1 MNRYDLEKKII
12 TKALKDPS
20 FKKKLLSSPKEAVK
34 EALKGDKNVNLKVL
48 DNIHLHIHQ
57 EKESEITLVLP
68 YVKETNKALSDKE
81 IENLFAAGGCGHQS
95 W

>member
-1 MNRYDLEKKII
+1 MDRYNLEKKII
-12 TKALKDPS
+12 TKALKDPT

-34 EALKGDKNVNLKVL
+34 EALKGDKTVNLQAF
-48 DNIHLHIHQ
+48 DHIHIQIHQ

-81 IENLFAAGGCGHQS
+81 IENLFAAGGCGFQS